1 MIADI
6 DKDGSGT
13 IDFDDFLAMMTTKMG
28 ERDSKE
34 EILKAFK
41 LFDDDETGKISFKN
55 LKRVAKELGENMTDE
70 ELQARTPTACPAHR
84 SAALSLRDRMCL
96 RGKQLALLI

>member
-13 IDFDDFLAMMTTKMG
+13 IDFEEFLTMMTAKMG

-41 LFDDDETGKISFKN
+41 LFDDDNTGKISFKN
-55 LKRVAKELGENMTDE
+55 LKRVAKCVRLV
-70 ELQARTPTACPAHR
+70 LICLPACIV
-84 SAALSLRDRMCL
+84 LRF
-96 RGKQLALLI
+96 

>member
-13 IDFDDFLAMMTTKMG
+13 IDFDEFLTMMTAKMG

-34 EILKAFK
+34 EILKVQPC
-41 LFDDDETGKISFKN
+41 LCLPSNT
-55 LKRVAKELGENMTDE
+55 
-70 ELQARTPTACPAHR
+70 QCPDRYTMHTF
-84 SAALSLRDRMCL
+84 LRPGC
-96 RGKQLALLI
+96 LLIADNHPQSCWCLASHCWIFWISLAH